1 MAPPRHLKLT
11 HPKKSL
17 SSYSGSSFSSSSS
30 SSPAPAQAPAPAPA
44 PVPAPASDPAPDV
57 PDCDNPLPTTEW
69 VDSAE
74 RTEGWVWAGQPNGSR
89 ANSPVDTAATP
100 PRQSGTPAP
109 AETSAPKRSASA
121 FRSRSLSAHG
131 SPRPL
136 PSAATIPAAA
146 APSDGE
152 RGIERKAPGGSIWSA
167 SPRPPARR
175 APVSVPDDAP
185 APSQSFSASGPRVL
199 ISISSGS
206 KRSRDTGDDGAGERS
221 SQRRRRS
228 ASHGRDSRRPSASVL
243 GDEPASSPS
252 PPVSGPRALGSTSSG
267 SKRTRDVEDDGAGE
281 TSPQRRR
288 TASAELQ
295 LRRSSASGSGS
306 GSSRSTSG
314 GERSRPAPAVDA
326 AVLTDRVG
334 SADLVAAPAQPVA
347 LSVVAAVNIVDIEP
361 ADGPAVAVEAAVEA
375 AVAVNPVPLPDRAE
389 SRLQARID
397 ALFARNRGRMRAD
410 RSTMVTP
417 IAGILA
423 LAARAHHGSP
433 GSPGLKAR
441 LRNPRRRVH
450 TDRWNLWLSQQ
461 ELIMDLRDL
470 LDGKLA

>member
-11 HPKKSL
+11 HPKKPL
-17 SSYSGSSFSSSSS
+17 SSYSGSSFSSS

-74 RTEGWVWAGQPNGSR
+74 RTEGWVWAGQPNGSP
-89 ANSPVDTAATP
+89 ANSPADTAAIP
-100 PRQSGTPAP
+100 PRQSGAPAP
-109 AETSAPKRSASA
+109 AETSAPERSASA

-185 APSQSFSASGPRVL
+185 APSQSSSASGPRVL

-206 KRSRDTGDDGAGERS
+206 KRSRDTGDDGAGGRS

-228 ASHGRDSRRPSASVL
+228 FNPGRYSRRPSASVL

-295 LRRSSASGSGS
+295 PPRPSASASAS
-306 GSSRSTSG
+306 AAPPDPEPVVEPPT
-314 GERSRPAPAVDA
+314 PAVDA
-326 AVLTDRVG
+326 AVITDRVG
-334 SADLVAAPAQPVA
+334 SADLVADPAQPVA

-361 ADGPAVAVEAAVEA
+361 ADGPAVAVEAAV
-375 AVAVNPVPLPDRAE
+375 AVNPAPLPDRAE

-410 RSTMVTP
+410 RSTMHRS
-417 IAGILA
+417 LE
-423 LAARAHHGSP
+423 S
-433 GSPGLKAR
+433 
-441 LRNPRRRVH
+441 
-450 TDRWNLWLSQQ
+450 WLSQQ